1 MLLTQKFLV
10 EKKAIKSKDGDGD
23 RSGDGSNKFVFVCV
37 RGETKNEIT
46 QGERK
51 YGLSRCKVEIQ
62 NGNKKKREQKKRTEK
77 NWRHVQKTQQT
88 KKERHVTCTGQIY
101 IHKND
106 EFNRESIS

>member
-1 MLLTQKFLV
+1 MLLLTQKFLV

-51 YGLSRCKVEIQ
+51 YGLSRCKVEVQ
-62 NGNKKKREQKKRTEK
+62 NRNKKKENKKREL
-77 NWRHVQKTQQT
+77 
-88 KKERHVTCTGQIY
+88 KKIGGTCKKHNGPKRKGT
-101 IHKND
+101 
-106 EFNRESIS
+106 